1 MIEILLSIASS
12 GIWSKVWTVAVA
24 ILFFGVIIMIH
35 ECGHFLFA
43 KLFKVKVNE
52 FSIGMGPAVFKRK
65 KGETQ
70 YSVRVLPIGGYV
82 SMEGEDQDSDDD
94 GAFNKK
100 PVWQKMIIVA
110 AGAFMNLLLGVIIMC
125 IMLSTSGDL
134 IGTNTIKSFYDGAV
148 SEQYGLKEGDRFLE
162 IDNEFHRL
170 IFECAGKMWSYHF
183 VEEQMVHFDRL
194 RALAAK
200 SGYAKSTIP
209 DHEDI
214 LYALKRKD
222 AEMAEIFMTRH
233 LTRYQTEKT
242 EIMKQYP
249 EYFTE

>member
-1 MIEILLSIASS
+1 MIILDRNSS
-12 GIWSKVWTVAVA
+12 
-24 ILFFGVIIMIH
+24 
-35 ECGHFLFA
+35 
-43 KLFKVKVNE
+43 
-52 FSIGMGPAVFKRK
+52 
-65 KGETQ
+65 ETARS
-70 YSVRVLPIGGYV
+70 YAMRVLLY
-82 SMEGEDQDSDDD
+82 
-94 GAFNKK
+94 N
-100 PVWQKMIIVA
+100 IIHVELQP
-110 AGAFMNLLLGVIIMC
+110 G
-125 IMLSTSGDL
+125 S
-134 IGTNTIKSFYDGAV
+134 AV
-148 SEQYGLKEGDRFLE
+148 SENELSSALSLSRTPIREALIELNRIGLVEILPQRGSYISKINYAIVEESRFVRLVMETAVIKLACESITDDYLLALKQNIEQQKACQSTKDGDRFLE

-242 EIMKQYP
+242 EIMIQYP

>member
-1 MIEILLSIASS
+1 MFRRISRQERERRAARAELETTLQALRSNERAFTEAQDPFYIDQLTYQHAALMCRCRALLALKQNIE
-12 GIWSKVWTVAVA
+12 
-24 ILFFGVIIMIH
+24 
-35 ECGHFLFA
+35 
-43 KLFKVKVNE
+43 
-52 FSIGMGPAVFKRK
+52 
-65 KGETQ
+65 Q
-70 YSVRVLPIGGYV
+70 
-82 SMEGEDQDSDDD
+82 
-94 GAFNKK
+94 
-100 PVWQKMIIVA
+100 QKA
-110 AGAFMNLLLGVIIMC
+110 C
-125 IMLSTSGDL
+125 QTTKD
-134 IGTNTIKSFYDGAV
+134 
-148 SEQYGLKEGDRFLE
+148 GDRFLE

-222 AEMAEIFMTRH
+222 AEMSEIFMTRH

-249 EYFTE
+249 EYFTK